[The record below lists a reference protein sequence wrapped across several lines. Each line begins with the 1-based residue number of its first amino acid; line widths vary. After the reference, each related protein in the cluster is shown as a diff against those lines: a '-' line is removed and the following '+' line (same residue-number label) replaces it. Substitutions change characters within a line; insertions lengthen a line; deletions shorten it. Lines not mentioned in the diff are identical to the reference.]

1 MITYKVTSLL
11 LMAEPYSIMRKIF
24 PNWNGEPS
32 EYSQEYIFVTF
43 ETEQTPVDLGP
54 TFEVQIVDPN
64 SPRTK

>member
-24 PNWNGEPS
+24 PTWNGEPS

-43 ETEQTPVDLGP
+43 DEPQQYVDLGDL
-54 TFEVQIVDPN
+54 FNVQIVDPN
-64 SPRTK
+64 SPRIK